1 MTEPN
6 RRAVGWSEIETM
18 TMNLARKIMTAG
30 GDYDVI
36 IGIARGGMIPASLLA
51 KILPHGMILSAH
63 LKRYELGTTESTA
76 FPKILAFPPDEL
88 LFHKKVLIVDEVWD
102 YGDTIIGA
110 IQRANLA
117 EPHLLHTAVLHF
129 KPTRNRYPH
138 RKPTYAVEETADWI
152 DYPWEVFES
161 AFLANTPT
169 S

>member
-1 MTEPN
+1 MTQPK
-6 RRAVGWSEIETM
+6 RRAVGWPEIEAM
-18 TMNLARKIMTAG
+18 TMDLARMIKAAG

-63 LKRYELGTTESTA
+63 LKRYEPGTTESTA
-76 FPKILAFPPDEL
+76 FPKILAFPYEEQL
-88 LFHKKVLIVDEVWD
+88 YHKKVLIVDEVWD

-110 IQRANLA
+110 VQRANLA

-129 KPTRNRYPH
+129 KPTRNRYASA
-138 RKPTYAVEETADWI
+138 RPTYAVEETADWI
-152 DYPWEVFES
+152 DYPWEVFEQ
-161 AFLANTPT
+161 AFMANTPT